1 MIDAGLTRR
10 IEGRS
15 RGGRGRISEARDVTS
30 RARAL
35 GGLHERTGQ
44 SPPGTRFEVDDKRL
58 GTGGGAMTTRR
69 RRFERSA
76 STAAPDPRAAL
87 EAEVVLL
94 REENA
99 RLKAARNRQH
109 DVEDLLERARSLRA
123 GEIERGNLADETT
136 QMLVE
141 GLVIRESLIEICHE
155 IERAMVV
162 FEARLD
168 ALASAADQLV
178 PLQGKLE
185 DDGDGL

>member
-1 MIDAGLTRR
+1 
-10 IEGRS
+10 
-15 RGGRGRISEARDVTS
+15 
-30 RARAL
+30 
-35 GGLHERTGQ
+35 
-44 SPPGTRFEVDDKRL
+44 
-58 GTGGGAMTTRR
+58 MTTRR
-69 RRFERSA
+69 RRFERP
-76 STAAPDPRAAL
+76 AAGTGPDPRAAL

-99 RLKAARNRQH
+99 RLKAARHQH
-109 DVEDLLERARSLRA
+109 HNVGDLLERARSLRA
-123 GEIERGNLADETT
+123 EEIDRGNLADETA

-178 PLQGKLE
+178 PLQGRPE
-185 DDGDGL
+185 EPGGDVGDG

>member
-1 MIDAGLTRR
+1 M
-10 IEGRS
+10 S
-15 RGGRGRISEARDVTS
+15 
-30 RARAL
+30 
-35 GGLHERTGQ
+35 
-44 SPPGTRFEVDDKRL
+44 
-58 GTGGGAMTTRR
+58 TRR
-69 RRFERSA
+69 RRFERPG
-76 STAAPDPRAAL
+76 STPAPDPRAAL

-99 RLKAARNRQH
+99 RLKAARHQQH
-109 DVEDLLERARSLRA
+109 NVGDLLERARSLRA
-123 GEIERGNLADETT
+123 EEIDRGNLADETA

-178 PLQGKLE
+178 PLQGRPE
-185 DDGDGL
+185 DRGGDVVDG

>member
-1 MIDAGLTRR
+1 V
-10 IEGRS
+10 S
-15 RGGRGRISEARDVTS
+15 
-30 RARAL
+30 
-35 GGLHERTGQ
+35 
-44 SPPGTRFEVDDKRL
+44 
-58 GTGGGAMTTRR
+58 TRR
-69 RRFERSA
+69 RRFERPA
-76 STAAPDPRAAL
+76 SSAPDPRAAL

-99 RLKAARNRQH
+99 RLKAARHQQH
-109 DVEDLLERARSLRA
+109 NVGELLERARSLRA
-123 GEIERGNLADETT
+123 EEVERGNLADETA

-178 PLQGKLE
+178 PLPGKPQGR
-185 DDGDGL
+185 DDVAGDG

>member
-1 MIDAGLTRR
+1 M
-10 IEGRS
+10 S
-15 RGGRGRISEARDVTS
+15 
-30 RARAL
+30 
-35 GGLHERTGQ
+35 
-44 SPPGTRFEVDDKRL
+44 
-58 GTGGGAMTTRR
+58 TRR
-69 RRFERSA
+69 RRFERP
-76 STAAPDPRAAL
+76 TTGGPDPRAAL

-99 RLKAARNRQH
+99 RLKAARHQQH
-109 DVEDLLERARSLRA
+109 NVGEMLERARSLRS
-123 GEIERGNLADETT
+123 EELDRGNLADETA

-178 PLQGKLE
+178 PLQRKPGGWEEPDLGE
-185 DDGDGL
+185 D